1 MKKPLEQAALSDAD
15 LFQQALDGVIQITSP
30 NRIAP
35 SPSARRVPVRNT
47 ASLLPAATDGFSDH
61 NLNDVAL
68 TSFLRTGLNNMTLRK
83 LRRGLW
89 PVQDSI
95 DLHGCTSDEARR
107 VLVEFLHHALHNG
120 LRCVNVIHG
129 KGWRAEGG
137 EGILKIR
144 VRNWLTQHPQVLAFC
159 EAPAKA
165 GGAGAVLVLLK
176 AMDGKGAPSVA

>member
-1 MKKPLEQAALSDAD
+1 MKEPLEQATPSDAD
-15 LFQQALDGVIQITSP
+15 LFQQALEGVIPITSS
-30 NRIAP
+30 NRIALSRP
-35 SPSARRVPVRNT
+35 ARRVPARNT
-47 ASLLPAATDGFSDH
+47 ASLPPAATDCFSDH
-61 NLNDVAL
+61 NLNDEAL
-68 TSFLRTGLNNMTLRK
+68 TSFFRSGLNSMTLRK
-83 LRRGLW
+83 LRRGQW

-95 DLHGCTSDEARR
+95 DLHGSTSDEARR

-159 EAPAKA
+159 EAPANA
-165 GGAGAVLVLLK
+165 GGGGAVLVLLK
-176 AMDGKGAPSVA
+176 SSSE

>member
-1 MKKPLEQAALSDAD
+1 MKKPLEQAAPSDAD
-15 LFQQALDGVIQITSP
+15 LFQQALDGVIPITSS

-35 SPSARRVPVRNT
+35 SPPARRVPTRNN
-47 ASLLPAATDGFSDH
+47 ASPLPTATDGFSDH

-68 TSFLRTGLNNMTLRK
+68 TSFFRSGLNSMTLRK
-83 LRRGLW
+83 LRRGQW

-137 EGILKIR
+137 KGILKVR

-159 EAPAKA
+159 EAPAYA
-165 GGAGAVLVLLK
+165 GGGGAVWVLLK
-176 AMDGKGAPSVA
+176 SSS